1 MHLTCKVFIYRLW
14 LIQGGFAMN
23 FKDAVKNRRSIY
35 NINNLLP
42 VSVGEVEVII
52 KDMLLNV
59 PSAFNSQSARV
70 VLLTDGKHE
79 LLWNM
84 IKEAL
89 YEVVPESGRE
99 ALDAKLSGFSS
110 GKGTILYFEDMKVVE
125 DLQKGFPLYASEFM
139 IWSNQ
144 SNGMLQF
151 AIWSALEE
159 VGIGANLQ
167 HYSNLIQDRVLKEFD
182 LPKTWKL
189 LAQMPIG
196 GIVSMPD
203 EKEFDSLDYRYK
215 YFQ

>member
-1 MHLTCKVFIYRLW
+1 
-14 LIQGGFAMN
+14 
-23 FKDAVKNRRSIY
+23 
-35 NINNLLP
+35 
-42 VSVGEVEVII
+42 
-52 KDMLLNV
+52 
-59 PSAFNSQSARV
+59 
-70 VLLTDGKHE
+70 
-79 LLWNM
+79 
-84 IKEAL
+84 
-89 YEVVPESGRE
+89 
-99 ALDAKLSGFSS
+99 
-110 GKGTILYFEDMKVVE
+110 MKVVE

-139 IWSNQ
+139 TWSNQ